1 MITKEVKNLVP
12 NNRAISIVSPPKSQ
26 VEIEQEQPLRNEEI
40 DWGDDS
46 FEIEEFEK
54 KVELKKILVEKVL
67 KRWEKTTNSDRLLDF
82 ECLRAEFPEIEITT
96 DKKTIYIRIPK
107 KLMKFLPSPESYRR
121 QRQSL
126 NQQGKCCPTDEKVRI
141 RRQRQNRV
149 IKRFYGK
156 KKGQSTGLNR

>member
-1 MITKEVKNLVP
+1 MVEKKVRSYELNPMGVT
-12 NNRAISIVSPPKSQ
+12 IVSPKISQ
-26 VEIEQEQPLRNEEI
+26 LEIEQAQPLLNDEI

-54 KVELKKILVEKVL
+54 KVELKKILVEKVMN
-67 KRWEKTTNSDRLLDF
+67 KWEKTTNSDTLLYW

-121 QRQSL
+121 IRQSL
-126 NQQGKCCPTDEKVRI
+126 NQNKKCLPTDEKVRV
-141 RRQRQNRV
+141 RRKRQERV
-149 IKRFYGK
+149 IKKYYGK
-156 KKGQSTGLNR
+156 KKGEEKRYI